1 MSNKTASSIFPVGA
15 VVLIDGRE
23 RAKVCAAFP
32 EGSTSYSFPHYKVD
46 IVNGDQNV
54 AVALNRVSVQPVNKT
69 IEWKDATIYTQDD
82 KVRKPSIWEASTKN
96 LRITVHH
103 YIGCD
108 DEWFVTC
115 YGLHVQ
121 RHPLKSVDIEA
132 AKAEAVRFLARRAKQ
147 IVAELSALDT

>member
-69 IEWKDATIYTQDD
+69 IKWIDATTYAQGD
-82 KVRKPSIWEASTKN
+82 KVRKPSIWETSTKN
-96 LRITVHH
+96 LRVSVHH
-103 YIGCD
+103 YIGCG
-108 DEWFVTC
+108 DEWFLTC
-115 YGLHVQ
+115 HDLHVQ
-121 RHPLKSVDIEA
+121 RLSLKSADIEA
-132 AKAEAVRFLARRAKQ
+132 AKAEAIRFLVRRAKQ